1 MEVVVRTIR
10 VGDPVQITDHPWM
23 RSIITKRGRVMDIPL
38 NWKGKPPKL
47 RKDSIEGT
55 IHTNTRLWVRLDG
68 NDEVEYGV
76 PFNCL
81 MVVDSEADE
90 LDDEGAA

>member
-1 MEVVVRTIR
+1 MRTIR
-10 VGDPVQITDHPWM
+10 IGDPVQITDHPWLE
-23 RSIITKRGRVMDIPL
+23 SIITQRGRVVDIPL
-38 NWKGKPPKL
+38 NRHGNPNREL
-47 RKDSIEGT
+47 RKDAITGD

-81 MVVDSEADE
+81 APLVVDSEAEDE
-90 LDDEGAA
+90 EGVA